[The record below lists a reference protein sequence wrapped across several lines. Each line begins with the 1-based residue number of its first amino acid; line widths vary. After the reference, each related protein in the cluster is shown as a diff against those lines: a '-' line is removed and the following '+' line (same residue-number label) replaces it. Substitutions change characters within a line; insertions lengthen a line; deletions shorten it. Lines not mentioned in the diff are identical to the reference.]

1 MQLVYFLL
9 GSNLGD
15 RNKYL
20 KEASQLLEQ
29 TVGRKTRSS
38 SVYETQ
44 SWGVV
49 NLPDYLNQVIEME
62 TNLLPEFILEKT
74 QAIEEKLHRQRTNK
88 WQSRTIDI
96 DILFYDKVILNLPK
110 LKIPH
115 PELQNRMFTLAP
127 LDELIP
133 DFVHPILKKTVHQL
147 KQEVNDGLL
156 VKKQM
161 LN

>member
-156 VKKQM
+156 AKKHM

>member
-44 SWGVV
+44 SWGVA

-96 DILFYDKVILNLPK
+96 DILFYDKVTLNLPK

-156 VKKQM
+156 AKKHM